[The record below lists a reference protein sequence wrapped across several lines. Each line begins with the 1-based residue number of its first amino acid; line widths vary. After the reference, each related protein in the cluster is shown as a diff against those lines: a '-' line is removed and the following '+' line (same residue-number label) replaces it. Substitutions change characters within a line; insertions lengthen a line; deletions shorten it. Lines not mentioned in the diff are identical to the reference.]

1 MSCPYSNILGIP
13 GQGVH
18 APRFLGLALNDM
30 LATLVVALLTSLFFQ
45 VPILYSIA
53 AWFVAG
59 EVLHYAFGVD
69 SAFLK
74 MIGIKPHCSEK

>member
-30 LATLVVALLTSLFFQ
+30 IATLVAALLTSWFFK
-45 VPILYSIA
+45 VPLLYSILG
-53 AWFVAG
+53 WFIAG
-59 EVLHYAFGVD
+59 EVLHYVFCVDTAFM
-69 SAFLK
+69 K
-74 MIGIKPHCSEK
+74 MICIKA